1 MKYRK
6 YCALRRVLYFLWL
19 KDIFVDIY
27 ARFIY
32 KPSLKKL
39 QSNPLPQLLF
49 FNSGHL
55 GDALIMSY
63 SFPEIKKKYPNIVID
78 VVCGEW
84 CKFIFDKNPF
94 VRNIIIQNHFM
105 TNRSPISEFKKLVN
119 HFKTA
124 WSAAKELKTT
134 TYDFSIDV
142 RNSAAVSHWILP
154 FIKVQ
159 KSYGFGSRGYG
170 GLLEKEFFL
179 PDIPFHAYD
188 MIAILLKEIGVESNL
203 SSVKAYLPFH
213 SQNKEK
219 TAEKVHISPNSLL
232 LFPESGG
239 DIKMFDNDF
248 WVKFSN
254 KILVKSPY
262 NLLLCGEKKFTE
274 TLFHVLQEQL
284 PMFKNRIAFTGKIHL
299 STVATLPQIAAAAIT
314 LDSFPAHLCSIF
326 CKTLVLSKN
335 ATGYQFFPLNNVAT
349 LMLHDHSPSRLINLP
364 REAFSSQYVEHL
376 NNIFNDENSMTLITD
391 FLNNNVVHV

>member
-39 QSNPLPQLLF
+39 QSNPYPKLLF

-63 SFPEIKKKYPNIVID
+63 CFPEIKKKYPNIVID

-84 CKFIFDKNPF
+84 CKFIFNENPN

-105 TNRSPISEFKKLVN
+105 TNRSPISEFKKIVN

-124 WSAAKELKTT
+124 RSAVKNLKKE

-142 RNSAAVSHWILP
+142 RNSGAVSHWILP
-154 FIKVQ
+154 FIKV
-159 KSYGFGSRGYG
+159 KHSYGFGSRGYG

-179 PDIPFHAYD
+179 PDNPFHSYD
-188 MIAILLKEIGVESNL
+188 MIAILLKEIDVETNL
-203 SSVKAYLPFH
+203 SDVKAYLPFQ
-213 SQNKEK
+213 SENKEK
-219 TAEKVHISPNSLL
+219 IEKKIENASNSLL
-232 LFPESGG
+232 IFPESGAE
-239 DIKMFDNDF
+239 IKMFDNVF
-248 WVKFSN
+248 WIKLCHQ
-254 KILVKSPY
+254 ILEKSSHH
-262 NLLLCGEKKFTE
+262 LLLCGEKKFTE
-274 TLFHVLQEQL
+274 TLFHELQEQL
-284 PMFKNRIAFTGKIHL
+284 PNFGNRISFTQKIPL
-299 STVATLPQIAAAAIT
+299 SEVATLPQIAHAAIT
-314 LDSFPAHLCSIF
+314 LDSFPSHLCSIF
-326 CKTLVLSKN
+326 CKTLVISKN
-335 ATGYQFFPLNNVAT
+335 ATGYQFFPLNNKAT
-349 LMLHDHSPSRLINLP
+349 LLLHDHFPSCSVNLQ
-364 REAFSSQYVEHL
+364 REAFFSHYVENL
-376 NNIFNDENSMTLITD
+376 NEIFNNENEMTAIID
-391 FLNNNVVHV
+391 FLK